1 VKTIGKIEGGKNMK
15 PTNILRIYT
24 ALILAMFI
32 LSLFSGTVA
41 AQVHPPEKAVREQ
54 IEKTREQI
62 KINKEKYDN
71 TREQYQEKKEKY
83 DDTRKQF
90 EDAKDLFE
98 KANRRLMDAKF
109 NKSDNKSN
117 EELMD
122 KAREYI
128 LKAIDHTEAQLQVM
142 KNRLDNGEN
151 RGITA
156 SDATKIIDAHTAQLE
171 DLKVKVNNA
180 TTIQEIRDT
189 HKELAGIVAKI
200 NLETRYFIGTVL
212 NQRIDNFINR
222 SDNVSIK
229 VDDAIENLE
238 AQGNDTTNL
247 KAAATD
253 FKNKLE
259 EAKDIQA
266 KTIALFA
273 THSGFAADGTVTN
286 EKDARDFL
294 KQANELQRENIKK
307 LKEAGRQLIDFGRDF
322 RKLVGGHVKVNDK
335 GDLEVNG
342 GATTTLTGGA
352 TPALTEE
359 D

>member
-1 VKTIGKIEGGKNMK
+1 MK
-15 PTNILRIYT
+15 PTNISGIFT

-32 LSLFSGTVA
+32 LSLFSGNVA
-41 AQVHPPEKAVREQ
+41 AQAESREKAVREQ
-54 IEKTREQI
+54 IVNVKEKIQ
-62 KINKEKYDN
+62 INKEKYEN
-71 TREQYQEKKEKY
+71 TREQYQKNKEKF

-98 KANRRLMDAKF
+98 KANRRLTDAKN
-109 NKSDNKSN
+109 NKSDNRSN
-117 EELMD
+117 EDLMG

-142 KNRLDNGEN
+142 KNRLDNSEN

-156 SDATKIIDAHTAQLE
+156 SDAANIIDDHTAQLE

-180 TTIQEIRDT
+180 TTIQEIRDI

-200 NLETRYFIGTVL
+200 NLETRYFIGIVL
-212 NQRIDNFINR
+212 NQRIENFIDR
-222 SDNVSIK
+222 ADNVSAK
-229 VDDAIENLE
+229 VDDAIDKLE
-238 AQGNDTTNL
+238 TQGKDTTKLNSE
-247 KAAATD
+247 AAD

-266 KTIALFA
+266 KTIALFT
-273 THSGFAADGTVTN
+273 THSGFADDGTVTN

-307 LKEAGRQLIDFGRDF
+307 LKEAGRQLMDFGRDF
-322 RKLVGGHVKVNDK
+322 RKLVGGNVKLNDK
-335 GDLEVNG
+335 GDLEVDG
-342 GATTTLTGGA
+342 GVTTTLTGGA
-352 TPALTEE
+352 TATLTEE

>member
-1 VKTIGKIEGGKNMK
+1 MFRPYTIGYTIVNAIGRIEGGNNMK
-15 PTNILRIYT
+15 PTNISGIFT

-32 LSLFSGTVA
+32 LSLFPGNVA
-41 AQVHPPEKAVREQ
+41 AQEASREKTVREQ
-54 IEKTREQI
+54 IGNAREQYQT
-62 KINKEKYDN
+62 NKEKYEN
-71 TREQYQEKKEKY
+71 TRNQL
-83 DDTRKQF
+83 DDARN
-90 EDAKDLFE
+90 LFE
-98 KANRRLMDAKF
+98 KAKRSIEAKN
-109 NKSDNKSN
+109 NKSDVRSN
-117 EELMD
+117 EDLQD
-122 KAREYI
+122 KAKEYI

-142 KNRLDNGEN
+142 KNRLDNSEN

-171 DLKVKVNNA
+171 DLKLKVGNA
-180 TTIQEIRDT
+180 TTIQEIRNA

-200 NLETRYFIGTVL
+200 NLETRYFIGIVL
-212 NQRIDNFINR
+212 NHRIDNFTDR
-222 SDNVSIK
+222 VDNVSAK
-229 VDDAIENLE
+229 VDDAIEKLE
-238 AQGNDTTNL
+238 AQGKDTTKL
-247 KAAATD
+247 KAEAAD
-253 FKNKLE
+253 FKNKLQ

-266 KTIALFA
+266 KTSALFT

-286 EKDARDFL
+286 ENDARDFL

-322 RKLVGGHVKVNDK
+322 RKLVGGNVKVNDK

-352 TPALTEE
+352 TVTLTE

>member
-1 VKTIGKIEGGKNMK
+1 MK
-15 PTNILRIYT
+15 PTKISGIFT

-32 LSLFSGTVA
+32 LSLFSGNVA
-41 AQVHPPEKAVREQ
+41 AQEANREKAVKEQ
-54 IEKTREQI
+54 IENAKEQY
-62 KINKEKYDN
+62 KINKEKYEN
-71 TREQYQEKKEKY
+71 TREQYQTNKEKY
-83 DDTRKQF
+83 ENTREQLDDARN
-90 EDAKDLFE
+90 LFE
-98 KANRRLMDAKF
+98 KAKRSIDAKN
-109 NKSDNKSN
+109 NKSDVRSN
-117 EELMD
+117 EELMQ

-142 KNRLDNGEN
+142 KNRLDNSEN

-156 SDATKIIDAHTAQLE
+156 SDAAKIIDAHTAQLE

-222 SDNVSIK
+222 ADNVSVK
-229 VDDAIENLE
+229 VDDAIAKLE
-238 AQGNDTTNL
+238 AQGKDATDL
-247 KAAATD
+247 KAEAVD

-266 KTIALFA
+266 KTIALFT

-286 EKDARDFL
+286 EMDARNFL

-307 LKEAGRQLIDFGRDF
+307 LKEAGRQLINFGRDF
-322 RKLVGGHVKVNDK
+322 RKLVGPNVKVNDK
-335 GDLEVNG
+335 GDLEVDG
-342 GATTTLTGGA
+342 GATTTLIGGA
-352 TPALTEE
+352 TATLTQE